1 MNPADINGG
10 PVPDLDT
17 LETIA
22 DWKDDLR
29 MRLRRAQLR
38 HELIGL
44 DPEEIA
50 ALADEERD
58 FKRLCQVLKA
68 VIGHA

>member
-1 MNPADINGG
+1 MNPADIKAG
-10 PVPDLDT
+10 PLPDIDT
-17 LETIA
+17 LSVIA

-29 MRLRRAQLR
+29 IRLRRAQLR

-50 ALADEERD
+50 SLGEETRD
-58 FKRLCQVLKA
+58 FSRLCAVLKA
-68 VIGHA
+68 VTHA